1 MVTLENERGWTMISA
16 LSQWENWLMVNRDT
30 VTFVMIGGGIL
41 LGCVVIGLILAKKNS
56 DK

>member
-1 MVTLENERGWTMISA
+1 MISA